1 MLVLRIKRR
10 GKNGK
15 ASQATQNIVLDS
27 EFYTLSE
34 LIDILDDAIYNETEA
49 TFRTIEN
56 DAFTINV
63 AERTTPTLEQPNG
76 LPMYTAISVLEGHQ
90 C

>member
-10 GKNGK
+10 GKGGK
-15 ASQATQNIVLDS
+15 PGQFTQNIVLDG

-34 LIDILDDAIYNETEA
+34 LINIVDDAIYNQAEA

-56 DAFTINV
+56 DAFTIDMAQFTEPT
-63 AERTTPTLEQPNG
+63 AEFPKG
-76 LPMYTAISVLEGHQ
+76 LPIYTAISVIEGH
-90 C
+90 